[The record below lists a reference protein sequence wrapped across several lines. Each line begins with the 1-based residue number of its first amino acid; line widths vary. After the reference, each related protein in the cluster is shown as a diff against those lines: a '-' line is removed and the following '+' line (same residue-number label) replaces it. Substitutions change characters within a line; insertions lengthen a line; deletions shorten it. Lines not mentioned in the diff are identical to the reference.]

1 MAEIRIPVEKLPA
14 PDKNGDHAFQFR
26 IISVDKNQW
35 SAWSQL
41 YVVKSIGQYKPKMSP
56 VSASIQA
63 GVLTVNWV
71 TPLFYN
77 YDGTSNAVVEDP
89 VTGLTVSNSASVV
102 QHNHSLDSRAHNTDV
117 FVQFSSG
124 SVMGDFG
131 YFGRVPD
138 DTARIL
144 VPTTSASVRV
154 IGTVATK
161 NIPQPYT
168 FDTALEYGQRF
179 NEYIGVSASVQGT
192 FDLFKI
198 FDTGIAR
205 IPVSASV
212 SASTSFV
219 SSPTNVSILSKGDLV
234 ATQSVFMAGTSVGNS

>member
-1 MAEIRIPVEKLPA
+1 MAEIRIPVEKLPP

-41 YVVKSIGQYKPKMSP
+41 YLVKSIGQYRPKISP

-63 GVLTVNWV
+63 GVMTVNWV
-71 TPLFYN
+71 TPLFYS
-77 YDGTSNAVVEDP
+77 YDGTSSAVVENP
-89 VTGLTVSNSASVV
+89 VTGLTFSNSASVV
-102 QHNHSLDSRAHNTDV
+102 QHNHSLNSRTHDTDV

-124 SVMGDFG
+124 SAMQDFG

-144 VPTTSASVRV
+144 IPTTSASVRV

-179 NEYIGVSASVQGT
+179 NEYIGLSASTQGT

-205 IPVSASV
+205 LPVSASV
-212 SASTSFV
+212 SGSTSFV
-219 SSPTNVSILSKGDLV
+219 SSPTNVSLLSKGDLV
-234 ATQSVFMAGTSVGNS
+234 ATQSIFMSVTSLSP

>member
-1 MAEIRIPVEKLPA
+1 MAEIRIPVEKLSP

-154 IGTVATK
+154 VGTVATK
-161 NIPQPYT
+161 NIPQPFAQETSAAYKER
-168 FDTALEYGQRF
+168 FDD
-179 NEYIGVSASVQGT
+179 YIGISASVQGV
-192 FDLFKI
+192 FDLFRV
-198 FDTGIAR
+198 FDTGISK
-205 IPVSASV
+205 VSTSSGSV
-212 SASTSFV
+212 SAPVAVSEPDKVSGFSTTSW
-219 SSPTNVSILSKGDLV
+219 TGSK
-234 ATQSVFMAGTSVGNS
+234 